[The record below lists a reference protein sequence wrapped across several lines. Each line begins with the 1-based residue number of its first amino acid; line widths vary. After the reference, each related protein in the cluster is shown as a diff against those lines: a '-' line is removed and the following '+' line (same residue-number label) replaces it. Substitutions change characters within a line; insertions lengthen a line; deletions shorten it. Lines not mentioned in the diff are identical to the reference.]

1 MRKGILIGLFL
12 TVFGFPGAP
21 VYAQLG
27 LPQVE
32 EVYGGRI
39 HAIDAV
45 ALSPTTSRVFIAT
58 ESANSIFYA
67 DVDHSTTPPTFGR
80 FYALADAD
88 TNDGFGKDVQALC
101 ADGASGQIFFV
112 HHGNLYQGSTTPGSI
127 TQLAGGVV
135 ALACHDGYL
144 FYLKDE
150 SGALNMH
157 FGAIDAATGAFT
169 PDANSPVTAVSPF
182 TFPPQPLSISL
193 AVHPLNDSL
202 YIFMAGSP
210 PTILRSSQRYSALS
224 TLTTFTKLD
233 VSRLDT
239 TDDYQAFSIGPDGR
253 IFIGG
258 VTGTEPNHFKRIAFT
273 DNEGAVWDTVRVPFS
288 GTSGPNIACVGTD
301 TAYSVFFGSAF
312 NDMKGEDPNL
322 WKPIGLFG
330 QETHPNDGPV
340 AADPLNPDVV
350 YMTTDQGIGASTTRG
365 FEIFEIDEGVEAVQV
380 NDFDMND
387 AKTIAWTASKSGIR
401 RVVDYATPAE
411 KWTIMFPMNDG
422 SPYYSIAMDKSDS
435 AGNTAYAGNVRVY
448 KTTNGGVNW
457 DRILDLQ
464 DPVHGFSFWSYV
476 SAIAI
481 HPYDPKIVFVG
492 VNSPENGVN
501 GGIFYTLDGGAAWHR
516 LDTTPYNTEVQDF
529 AFVSNSDSTTTIYV
543 ACEYISDGTHSSY
556 GVKTITYDPESE
568 TITFNN
574 EMIGETGTPI
584 TNFSAFDLAITGDG
598 DVLVAGNQGTSGEP
612 RVYGKHADSTHWE
625 MLSSSN
631 LPPNGRVPALTIG
644 KDPAGNPTP
653 FVAVESSIYYL
664 EGTTWKL
671 GFAYPVGMDINVL
684 FWDDLLVGTAT
695 GLYGHFFDET
705 TGMGEPE
712 PREGVPTGFQLA
724 QNYPNPFNPGTTIR
738 YTVPTA
744 SRVTLR
750 IYNITGQQVA
760 TLVNGVH
767 PAGNFEIRWEAESF
781 PSGIY
786 FYRLDA
792 FATRGP
798 QRQFSEVRKMILLK

>member
-1 MRKGILIGLFL
+1 MKKGNLNHLAIVMCCFL
-12 TVFGFPGAP
+12 CWSA
-21 VYAQLG
+21 YAQLG

-39 HAIDAV
+39 NAIDAV
-45 ALSPTTSRVFIAT
+45 ALTPTITRVFIAT

-67 DVDHSTTPPTFGR
+67 DVDHTTTPPTFGR

-88 TNDGFGKDVQALC
+88 TNDGFGKDIRNLA
-101 ADGASGQIFFV
+101 ADGASGWVFFE
-112 HHGNLYQGSTTPGSI
+112 HHGNLYGASETPGSI
-127 TQLAGGVV
+127 TPLANGVL
-135 ALACHDGYL
+135 ALASHGGYL
-144 FYLKDE
+144 YYLKDE
-150 SGALNMH
+150 GGALNMY

-169 PDANSPVTAVSPF
+169 PGVDSPVAVVTPF
-182 TFPPQPLSISL
+182 TFPPQPMSISI
-193 AVHPLNDSL
+193 AVSPVNDSL

-210 PTILRSSQRYSALS
+210 PTILRSSQKYNAL
-224 TLTTFTKLD
+224 TTVTTFTKLD
-233 VSRLDT
+233 VSSLDT
-239 TDDYQAFSIGPDGR
+239 TDHYQAFGIGPDGR

-258 VTGTEPNHFKRIAFT
+258 VTGIEPNHFKRIAFT
-273 DNEGAVWDTVRVPFS
+273 DSEGAVWDTVRVPFS
-288 GTSGPNIACVGTD
+288 GTSGPNIACAGTD

-312 NDMKGEDPNL
+312 NDLKGEDPNF
-322 WKPIGLFG
+322 WKSIGQIG

-401 RVVDYATPAE
+401 RVVDYGTPSE
-411 KWTIMFPMNDG
+411 MWTIMFPMNDG

-435 AGNTAYAGNVRVY
+435 TGNTAYAGNVRLY

-457 DRILDLQ
+457 DRILDVQ
-464 DPVHGFSFWSYV
+464 DPGHGFSFWSYI

-481 HPYDPKIVFVG
+481 HPHDPKVVFVG
-492 VNSPENGVN
+492 VNSPQSGVN
-501 GGIFYTLDGGAAWHR
+501 GGIFYTGDGGATWNR
-516 LDTTPYNTEVQDF
+516 LDTSPYNTEVQDF
-529 AFVSNSDSTTTIYV
+529 AIVFNSDSTTTIYV
-543 ACEYISDGTHSSY
+543 ACEYISDGTNSSY

-568 TITFNN
+568 TITFEND
-574 EMIGETGTPI
+574 MIGETGTPI
-584 TNFSAFDLAITGDG
+584 TNFSASDLAVTSDG
-598 DVLVAGNQGTSGEP
+598 DVLAAGNNGTSGEP
-612 RVYGKHADSTHWE
+612 RVYGKRADSTHWE
-625 MLSSSN
+625 MFTSN
-631 LPPNGRVPALTIG
+631 QLPPNGRLPALTIG
-644 KDPAGNPTP
+644 EDPAGNPTP

-664 EGTTWKL
+664 DGTSWKL

-684 FWDDLLVGTAT
+684 FWDDLLVGTGT

-705 TGMGEPE
+705 TGIAEPGSGN
-712 PREGVPTGFQLA
+712 GVPAGFQLL
-724 QNYPNPFNPGTTIR
+724 QNYPNPFNPATTIR
-738 YTVPTA
+738 YAVPTT
-744 SRVTLR
+744 SRVKLS

-767 PAGNFEIRWEAESF
+767 AAGSFEIRWEAENL

-792 FATRGP
+792 FATNGR
-798 QRQFSEVRKMILLK
+798 QRHFSEVRKMILLK